1 MKCCPVEEREKR
13 LGVSAFQKK
22 LYPNGAKVCSDEVFL
37 PSCQALSD
45 NTNTLVS
52 VLSYSG

>member
-37 PSCQALSD
+37 PSCQALSG
-45 NTNTLVS
+45 NTQIRW
-52 VLSYSG
+52 